1 MTSTPSGKTDSYLL
15 GICGILIAAAGLY
28 FLVID
33 PGETTQFGQNVA
45 NLHKMILGQTLTI
58 AGTILIAVQWRPR

>member
-1 MTSTPSGKTDSYLL
+1 MASKPSGKPDSYVL
-15 GICGILIAAAGLY
+15 GICGIFIAAAGLY

-33 PGETTQFGQNVA
+33 PGETTPFGEQVA